1 MSGLTMID
9 SLPNEILDAVLD
21 SLPTPSLLPMA
32 LVCRR
37 FRTAVTETVRL
48 RLLRTADLDGHEMEV
63 ECYHPIAKLTTP
75 TLSCHP
81 GSVLTI
87 GSAASKG
94 PSPWDEC
101 WGLGNVEQVYS
112 RFVPDDAWATQEVA
126 LDEGELFSQLC
137 ASVAMVRS
145 GPRRGLYRS
154 HSGVGDGVVR
164 VWRDWLATRA
174 TAAAAAAAAS
184 AETETNGSSEE
195 DGILWADYRKNLGV
209 RFGVT
214 RGGEHA
220 PPARAGDEPAV
231 EYTLH
236 YRGMFLLAG
245 TVFRGWPVWRRC
257 KVERASEDG
266 ADMLSVEVL
275 VRTSRVLLAM
285 ERSAALEGAQRGKAV
300 VITSSY

>member
-9 SLPNEILDAVLD
+9 SLPNEILDAVFD

-81 GSVLTI
+81 GPVVTM

-94 PSPWDEC
+94 LSPWDEC

-174 TAAAAAAAAS
+174 TAAAAAAAS
-184 AETETNGSSEE
+184 AETETNGSSVSEE

-214 RGGEHA
+214 RFGEHA

-236 YRGMFLLAG
+236 YR
-245 TVFRGWPVWRRC
+245 
-257 KVERASEDG
+257 
-266 ADMLSVEVL
+266 EVL

-285 ERSAALEGAQRGKAV
+285 ERSVALESAQRGKAV